1 MSNTSRIIVV
11 AGTASGVGKTSLTL
25 GIARALSRRGLRVQ
39 TFKVGPDYLD
49 PTHLSLASGRPCY
62 NLDGWMTSLDYLR
75 SLVSRLSL
83 GADICVV
90 EGVMGL
96 YDGAEPDGLAGST
109 AEVAIALGAPV
120 LLVCN
125 AHGMARSLAA
135 VVKGY
140 AEFVPEVQVA
150 GVLGNRVGSSR
161 HVEWLNAALCEAQLA
176 PLVGAVPRGAF
187 PELKSRHL
195 GLVSADPVSMPDQI
209 FETLG
214 DVVEK
219 NVDLDRLI
227 EMAGGTLPQAD
238 LADTHTPPSK
248 TRIGVAQDR
257 AFHFYYPDNLD
268 MLRAAGAQLVPFS
281 PLHDQALPADLGG
294 IILGGGYPEEFGQE
308 LAANGSM
315 RRAIKQ
321 FVDCGRPVYAEC
333 GGLMYLGSEL
343 VDRSNQSHAMCG
355 VFPFR
360 TRMLPKRKALGYMD
374 VSLIQSCCLGPAGLR
389 VRGHEFHY
397 SEIDPE
403 GCPPA
408 RAFLRRKRRDPLTMP
423 RGFLSHNVIASY
435 MHLHFA
441 SAPQIPANLVQA
453 CLNARGLEAGNADQN
468 GRASL

>member
-161 HVEWLNAALCEAQLA
+161 HVEWLNAALCEAHLG

-281 PLHDQALPADLGG
+281 PLHDQVLPEDLGG

-321 FVDCGRPVYAEC
+321 FADCGRPIYAEC
-333 GGLMYLGSEL
+333 GGLMYL
-343 VDRSNQSHAMCG
+343 D
-355 VFPFR
+355 
-360 TRMLPKRKALGYMD
+360 ALGASP
-374 VSLIQSCCLGPAGLR
+374 SLLGR
-389 VRGHEFHY
+389 Y
-397 SEIDPE
+397 S
-403 GCPPA
+403 
-408 RAFLRRKRRDPLTMP
+408 PL
-423 RGFLSHNVIASY
+423 L
-435 MHLHFA
+435 
-441 SAPQIPANLVQA
+441 
-453 CLNARGLEAGNADQN
+453 
-468 GRASL
+468 